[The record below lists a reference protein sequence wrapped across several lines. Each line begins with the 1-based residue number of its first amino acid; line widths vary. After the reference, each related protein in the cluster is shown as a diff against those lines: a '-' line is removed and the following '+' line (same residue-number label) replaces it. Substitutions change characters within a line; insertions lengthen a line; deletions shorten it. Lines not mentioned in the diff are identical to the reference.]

1 MTPRSALQP
10 VPVLDGRGSLCREVL
25 ESLPAWFGIPEAIE
39 SYVAAAANLP
49 MMACFDAADRAV
61 GFVSVKTHRPPPPKS
76 MSWASNPPG
85 VATGSAAF

>member
-39 SYVAAAANLP
+39 SYVAKRV
-49 MMACFDAADRAV
+49 FYQAV
-61 GFVSVKTHRPPPPKS
+61 GFLPIEEFPDLWGAEYPCLLMLRPL
-76 MSWASNPPG
+76 SNR
-85 VATGSAAF
+85 A